1 MVLYTLVTQNK
12 KTLLVLTAI
21 MLVNA
26 LSYGTIIPLLYPYAS
41 RFGLSPFGLSVL
53 FTSYSLFQFLATPVI
68 GRLSDRYGRRPLLLI
83 SIFGTSLSLALFAA
97 ANSLPLLFLAR
108 ILDGVTGGN
117 MSVAQAV
124 VADTTT
130 GKERAKSF
138 GMLGAS
144 FGFGFLIGPALGGFL
159 SSYSMAM
166 PFWFASGLALVASI
180 LTALFLPETIK
191 PSDAKVQKSEPLFD
205 FGHLFKALFTPV
217 LGTLFVFTLLTT
229 LATNMFFIGFQ
240 TFTVDVLLLTPARIG
255 LLFTFAGVINV
266 IMQAGGIGFLLKH
279 FPSKRKIMLVAAP
292 IAAAALFSLAFME
305 SYWLFSGVMLLFMAA
320 QSPFMPLASGVISER
335 TASEDQGVVLG
346 INQSYMSIGQIVGP
360 LVAGVIGSQSVPLIF
375 VGGAVVLLVAWYSI
389 STLKPKGVQAFD
401 L

>member
-1 MVLYTLVTQNK
+1 
-12 KTLLVLTAI
+12 

-53 FTSYSLFQFLATPVI
+53 FTSYSLFQFLATPII
-68 GRLSDRYGRRPLLLI
+68 GRLSDRYGRRPMLLI

-108 ILDGVTGGN
+108 ILDGITGGN

-144 FGFGFLIGPALGGFL
+144 FGFGFLIGPALGGLL

-279 FPSKRKIMLVAAP
+279 FPSKRKIMLVASP
-292 IAAAALFSLAFME
+292 IAAVALFSLAFME

-335 TASEDQGVVLG
+335 TASEDQGAVLG

-360 LVAGVIGSQSVPLIF
+360 LFAGVIGSQSVPLIF
-375 VGGAVVLLVAWYSI
+375 VGGSVVLLVAWYSI
-389 STLKPKGVQAFD
+389 STLKPKGAQAFD